1 LLKLSTMNMLFS
13 VSQATLRA
21 ATTDD
26 NGPSLM
32 HATFMRT
39 ALFLALVAWLATPSQ
54 AAQVAGVTY
63 PPQLTVAGQ
72 PLVLNG
78 AGIRYRFVVQVYTAG
93 LYLPAPAT
101 TAEQALAMPGPKRLH
116 IQMLRD
122 IDGNTLGK
130 LFTRGM
136 EDNSTR
142 AEFAQ
147 AIGGTLRLA
156 EMFAVKKRLAAGE
169 HFSVEWLPGRGTVV
183 YVNGQPQGEPIQAPE
198 FFTALMR
205 IWLGKQPADQ
215 PLKNALLGQVTE
227 STGGQVN

>member
-1 LLKLSTMNMLFS
+1 MTRRMLNGF
-13 VSQATLRA
+13 APYLAPADRTI
-21 ATTDD
+21 
-26 NGPSLM
+26 GPSS
-32 HATFMRT
+32 MRRT
-39 ALFLALVAWLATPSQ
+39 ILTSFLPALLLATAALLSGPAH
-54 AAQVAGVTY
+54 AAQVAGVSY
-63 PPQLTVAGQ
+63 PPRLAVAGQ

-122 IDGNTLGK
+122 IDGNTLGR

-147 AIGGTLRLA
+147 AIAGTLRLA
-156 EMFAVKKRLAAGE
+156 EMFAAKKRLAAGE
-169 HFSVEWLPGRGTVV
+169 HFSVEWLPGRGTQV

-205 IWLGKQPADQ
+205 IWLGQQPADAQ
-215 PLKNALLGQVTE
+215 LKDALLGRAPE
-227 STGGQVN
+227 SAGGQVN

>member
-1 LLKLSTMNMLFS
+1 M
-13 VSQATLRA
+13 QASFMRA
-21 ATTDD
+21 A
-26 NGPSLM
+26 LLV
-32 HATFMRT
+32 
-39 ALFLALVAWLATPSQ
+39 ALAAWLAFPSHG
-54 AAQVAGVTY
+54 AQVAGVDY
-63 PPQLTVAGQ
+63 PPQVTVAGR

-93 LYLPAPAT
+93 LYLPAPAF
-101 TAEQALAMPGPKRLH
+101 TAEQALAMAGPKRLH

-142 AEFAQ
+142 GEFAK

-156 EMFAVKKRLAAGE
+156 EMFAAKKRLAAGE
-169 HFSVEWLPGRGTVV
+169 HFSVEWLPGRGTQV

-205 IWLGKQPADQ
+205 IWLGPQPADAQ
-215 PLKNALLGQVTE
+215 LKDTLLGRAAATPD
-227 STGGQVN
+227 GQVN